1 MKRHCEN
8 SFREILLKLMA
19 IEHEIDDFVKKLE
32 LEVDEKVNK
41 FKKALFEESK
51 STITEYKM
59 FIFQDISIIGQKK
72 WRKQMDTTLRNIAEE
87 INFDGFKCSFCVILN
102 KPCFDCLPR
111 PSRNQYLEIIDK
123 EPSKNDSKKRKN
135 TGLTMAELE
144 SCAESGR
151 R

>member
-1 MKRHCEN
+1 
-8 SFREILLKLMA
+8 
-19 IEHEIDDFVKKLE
+19 
-32 LEVDEKVNK
+32 
-41 FKKALFEESK
+41 
-51 STITEYKM
+51 
-59 FIFQDISIIGQKK
+59 
-72 WRKQMDTTLRNIAEE
+72 MDTTLRNIAEE

-144 SCAESGR
+144 SCAEVEGDKKYIPNITIKDDLIPSPKKMR
-151 R
+151 KRKWLH